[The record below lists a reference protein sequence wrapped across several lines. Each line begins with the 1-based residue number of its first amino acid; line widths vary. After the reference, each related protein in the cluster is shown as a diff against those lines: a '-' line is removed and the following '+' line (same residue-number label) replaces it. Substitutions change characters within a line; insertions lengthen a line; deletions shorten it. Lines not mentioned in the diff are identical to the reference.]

1 MLEHGADLNLQTRF
15 GNLDS
20 VLHLAISMGAFRN
33 RNILAI
39 LMKYGASLS
48 LKNKLGNAPL
58 EHCLVQFNGVLV
70 SHWQPKWRI
79 VRLATKM
86 ADCEILFSF

>member
-33 RNILAI
+33 RNILTI

-58 EHCLVQFNGVLV
+58 EHCLVQFNEYHQSAHKYVQNTFKTFLYFL
-70 SHWQPKWRI
+70 H
-79 VRLATKM
+79 
-86 ADCEILFSF
+86 